1 MIEKELL
8 LSVSFHGKLGL
19 YSCKCTLLLQ
29 EMKAEDEGLNVII
42 QYPT

>member
-29 EMKAEDEGLNVII
+29 EMKAEGLNVII